1 MTFRV
6 EFAPTAEDDLRRLY
20 AFLIDRAEYIED
32 LDIAERALSAIDA
45 ALNIH
50 LAQSPMIYRKA
61 GDGRNGLRRELPI
74 PFGNHGYIA
83 LYEIVPPDLI
93 LVLAVRHQVEQ
104 DYH

>member
-6 EFAPTAEDDLRRLY
+6 EFTPAADDDLRRLY
-20 AFLIDRAEYIED
+20 TFLIDRAKYIED
-32 LDIAERALSAIDA
+32 LEIAEHALSAIDA
-45 ALNIH
+45 AVNTH
-50 LAQSPMIYRKA
+50 LAQSPLIYRKA

-74 PFGNHGYIA
+74 PFGNRGYIA
-83 LYEIVPPDLI
+83 LYEIVPPSLI

>member
-6 EFAPTAEDDLRRLY
+6 EFTPAAEDDLRRLY
-20 AFLIDRAEYIED
+20 TFLIDRAEYIED
-32 LDIAERALSAIDA
+32 LEIAERALSAIDA
-45 ALNIH
+45 AVNTH

-74 PFGNHGYIA
+74 PFGNRGYIA
-83 LYEIVPPDLI
+83 LYEIVPPNLI

>member
-6 EFAPTAEDDLRRLY
+6 EFTPAAEEELRRLY
-20 AFLIDRAEYIED
+20 AFLIDRAKYIED
-32 LDIAERALSAIDA
+32 LEIAERALSAIDA
-45 ALNIH
+45 AVNTH

-74 PFGNHGYIA
+74 PFGNRGYIA
-83 LYEIVPPDLI
+83 LYEIVPPNLI